1 MQTKNSNILKLNVN
15 LGNRYSFDQFF
26 IYLQINKYTCIFAL
40 QCTLHLISIC
50 SYDLL
55 YLIINKSKQV
65 CEIMKGPGPKNHEIN
80 ILEK

>member
-1 MQTKNSNILKLNVN
+1 MN
-15 LGNRYSFDQFF
+15 LGNKYSFDQFF
-26 IYLQINKYTCIFAL
+26 IYLQINKYTCIIAL

-50 SYDLL
+50 SYNLL

-65 CEIMKGPGPKNHEIN
+65 CGIMNGLGPTNYEIN